1 MMMLCPRRRR
11 AKRRQNLGTGHSF
24 TSGVQ
29 ISTLYSSA
37 VSTDSTAAVLPFFLF
52 SMITGAGPY
61 FSSCFCLCDFCRLIC
76 AQAPFAPCV
85 EGVETPGPP
94 LPAAS
99 ALTRVGFRRA
109 AGPGRRGPAH
119 TAVAGSVVPVDSPAG
134 RASGAGSG
142 RGGDPW
148 GRTTG
153 FRPFFDLE
161 EIFRITGGTRSIR
174 CGAGVTAD
182 RCVRSPGGM

>member
-1 MMMLCPRRRR
+1 MFPRTTFPSKPRRLS
-11 AKRRQNLGTGHSF
+11 QNEQFALQNF
-24 TSGVQ
+24 
-29 ISTLYSSA
+29 A
-37 VSTDSTAAVLPFFLF
+37 VALRWLVLAL
-52 SMITGAGPY
+52 
-61 FSSCFCLCDFCRLIC
+61 
-76 AQAPFAPCV
+76 APFAPFI
-85 EGVETPGPP
+85 ESVETPG
-94 LPAAS
+94 LPS
-99 ALTRVGFRRA
+99 PVVLALTRDDFRRA
-109 AGPGRRGPAH
+109 ADPGRSRPVR
-119 TAVAGSVVPVDSPAG
+119 TALSGSAVPVDSLAG